1 MPVLKYLDTATG
13 TYKTVYG
20 PPGPA
25 GPPGG
30 GGAPVIA
37 SYTRKGALSFALST
51 QTLIPWDTVETAA
64 AGIGFSNLTDFA
76 VQADGTYLVTTSLS
90 FPNSVNTG
98 YSQVRLIKN
107 GTLWDYNAGP
117 TDDVVGYQVNMSR
130 VMDLVVG
137 DVIQIAAY
145 CNPASSLVVTPTY
158 NTNNVQIVRIDGGLS
173 NADIPTPVELPAGAD
188 LNSYVTNG
196 VFTQSQTA
204 DAQSG
209 TNYPPTLLAGL
220 LEVFNN
226 NAGSA
231 NMVWQRYTNYGGNVS
246 GGGFVYERGSYSGV
260 WTAWELIGGQDTGWV
275 DIPIA
280 SGFTMQGTEKPQVRM
295 INGVVYSRGGWSS
308 TGIAI
313 NTNVD
318 PVGTMPVGFRPTQ
331 NVIWRAG
338 TLSGAAVS
346 EIFIA
351 STGNVSIRSGGISTY
366 HMLGASWLT
375 S

>member
-25 GPPGG
+25 GKAG

-37 SYTRKGALSFALST
+37 AYTRKGALSLPIST
-51 QTLIPWDTVETAA
+51 QVEIPWDTVETAA
-64 AGIGFSNLTDFA
+64 AGIGFSTLTDFA
-76 VQADGTYLVTTSLS
+76 VQADGTYLVTASLT
-90 FPNSVNTG
+90 FLNAVNTG
-98 YSQVRLIKN
+98 YYQLRIIKN
-107 GTLWDYNAGP
+107 GAIWDYTSGP
-117 TDDVVGYQVNMSR
+117 TDDVIGYQIHISR
-130 VMDLVVG
+130 AMVLVVG

-145 CNPASSLVVTPTY
+145 CNPASSIVTNATY
-158 NTNNVQIVRIDGGLS
+158 NINNVQIVRIDGGLS

-231 NMVWQRYTNYGGNVS
+231 NMVWQRYTNYAGNVS
-246 GGGFVYERGSYSGV
+246 GGGFVYERGSYNGV
-260 WTAWELIGGQDTGWV
+260 WTAWELIGGQDTGWI
-275 DIPIA
+275 DIAIS
-280 SGFTMQGTEKPQVRM
+280 SGFTSQGTEKPQVRL
-295 INGVVYSRGGWSS
+295 INGIVYSRGGWSG
-308 TGIAI
+308 TGITVSA
-313 NTNVD
+313 NTD
-318 PVGTMPVGFRPTQ
+318 IGTVPAGYRPTQ

-338 TLSGAAVS
+338 SASGAAVAELFVQS
-346 EIFIA
+346 
-351 STGNVSIRSGGISTY
+351 SGVVQVRMGPTSTY
-366 HMLGASWLT
+366 VMLGASWLT